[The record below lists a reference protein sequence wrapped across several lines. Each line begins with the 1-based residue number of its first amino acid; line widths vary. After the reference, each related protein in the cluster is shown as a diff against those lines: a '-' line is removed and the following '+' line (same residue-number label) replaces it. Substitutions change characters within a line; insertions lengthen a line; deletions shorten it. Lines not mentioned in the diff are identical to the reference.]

1 MATLLATRMAV
12 AVGGLAL
19 SLTAGAGVAFADP
32 LDAAINTT
40 CTYSQA
46 VAALNALS
54 PETAQQFNASPAAQA
69 WVRTFFGSPVNQR
82 QQMAQQMQS
91 VQGLKATLDWSSRSP
106 TAATTT
112 ERIPGVPLGAID
124 GTAIFELPQPHSP
137 TTTQRC
143 APRHRVADAA
153 RVAVTRLV
161 NG

>member
-19 SLTAGAGVAFADP
+19 SLTAGAGFAFADP

-69 WVRTFFGSPVNQR
+69 WVRTFFASPVNQR

-91 VQGLKATLDWSSRSP
+91 VPGTQSYVGLVEQIANS
-106 TAATTT
+106 
-112 ERIPGVPLGAID
+112 
-124 GTAIFELPQPHSP
+124 
-137 TTTQRC
+137 C
-143 APRHRVADAA
+143 
-153 RVAVTRLV
+153 
-161 NG
+161 NNY